1 MMLTDTRSALMLT
14 KLTNK
19 GNNMSKDITDITNI
33 TNNPNNDEEKRQLK
47 LSAMKWRKKFNP
59 DSMYSVQAV
68 LDYGK
73 ADRQT
78 VDLDSMFQPLADR
91 WFHCQDYDFSHFLTY
106 LSALTATPENRAHLE
121 KFGMAYIRL
130 DDLTEI
136 FRLANEQVL
145 REWEEDMAAQREE
158 DEAEEQ
164 AEYEAQLDHGSEII
178 NQLSS
183 VSWNLNRI
191 ASQLEKGS
199 KASAQPRSDLHEQL
213 LRKNT
218 HDLLRG
224 GNS

>member
-1 MMLTDTRSALMLT
+1 MTNKTI
-14 KLTNK
+14 KLTPLQQK
-19 GNNMSKDITDITNI
+19 IKD
-33 TNNPNNDEEKRQLK
+33 NPNSKRQIEALFEYNK
-47 LSAMKWRKKFNP
+47 AEK
-59 DSMYSVQAV
+59 QAV
-68 LDYGK
+68 
-73 ADRQT
+73 
-78 VDLDSMFQPLADR
+78 DLHSIKRVLADR
-91 WFHCQDYDFSHFLTY
+91 WLLCQEYDFSNLQTY
-106 LSALTATPENRAHLE
+106 LDALTHPDHNLE
-121 KFGMAYIRL
+121 EFGMAYIRL

-145 REWEEDMAAQREE
+145 REWEEDMDAQ
-158 DEAEEQ
+158 EAEEQ

-191 ASQLEKGS
+191 ASQLEKDS

-218 HDLLRG
+218 LDLLRG

>member
-1 MMLTDTRSALMLT
+1 MTNKTI
-14 KLTNK
+14 KLTPLQQK
-19 GNNMSKDITDITNI
+19 IKD
-33 TNNPNNDEEKRQLK
+33 NPNSKRQIEALFEYNK
-47 LSAMKWRKKFNP
+47 TEK
-59 DSMYSVQAV
+59 QAV
-68 LDYGK
+68 
-73 ADRQT
+73 
-78 VDLDSMFQPLADR
+78 DLHSIKRVLADR
-91 WFHCQDYDFSHFLTY
+91 WLHCQEYDFSNLQTY
-106 LSALTATPENRAHLE
+106 LEALTHPDHNLE
-121 KFGMAYIRL
+121 EFGMAYIRL

-145 REWEEDMAAQREE
+145 REWEEDMTAQREE

-164 AEYEAQLDHGSEII
+164 AQYEAQLDHGSEII

-199 KASAQPRSDLHEQL
+199 KAAAQPRSDLHEQL

-218 HDLLRG
+218 LDLLRG

>member
-1 MMLTDTRSALMLT
+1 MTNKTTPRPLT
-14 KLTNK
+14 KLEERI
-19 GNNMSKDITDITNI
+19 KD
-33 TNNPNNDEEKRQLK
+33 NPRALTQLTAVTEYNVAERGEVNLTEIK
-47 LSAMKWRKKFNP
+47 
-59 DSMYSVQAV
+59 SV
-68 LDYGK
+68 LN
-73 ADRQT
+73 
-78 VDLDSMFQPLADR
+78 DR
-91 WFHCQDYDFSHFLTY
+91 WLHCQDYDFTNLQTY
-106 LSALTATPENRAHLE
+106 LSALTENNDDLE

-136 FRLANEQVL
+136 FRLANKQVV
-145 REWEEDMAAQREE
+145 REWEDAMDAQ
-158 DEAEEQ
+158 EAEEQ

-199 KASAQPRSDLHEQL
+199 KAAAQPRSDLHEQL

-218 HDLLRG
+218 LDLLRG